1 MGARCAGVTP
11 YNGPYGDASPERG
24 TFFRFQVYERLR
36 VSLVNGYEEGGGGDL
51 SCRSVRGLERSN
63 RRILWL

>member
-36 VSLVNGYEEGGGGDL
+36 VSLVNGYEEGGGGICHVDL
-51 SCRSVRGLERSN
+51 
-63 RRILWL
+63 